1 MILLTC
7 ISKRLY
13 PSYVSQEYWR
23 RSLEWLSCTC
33 FYHRWLD
40 RTFSSLGR
48 GTGNR
53 SRLFHT
59 RLVLSDKCFSTQ
71 SDQNHCCLY
80 LQICN
85 HHNQSLKKLTIEIY
99 WFDTNFELKLDPWF
113 TKQFTSLGLKSLRKL
128 AGFQKFGVSQSCKCH
143 IIFNICESADESADS
158 LIMI

>member
-1 MILLTC
+1 MVILLTC

-80 LQICN
+80 LQIQTIITKVHYFKKVDNRENQFISSLMLDLWLDFYKLVHSN
-85 HHNQSLKKLTIEIY
+85 HTADLIQTLNEFGPLVY
-99 WFDTNFELKLDPWF
+99 
-113 TKQFTSLGLKSLRKL
+113 KQFTILGHFSVLKITSFVPKL
-128 AGFQKFGVSQSCKCH
+128 
-143 IIFNICESADESADS
+143 
-158 LIMI
+158 